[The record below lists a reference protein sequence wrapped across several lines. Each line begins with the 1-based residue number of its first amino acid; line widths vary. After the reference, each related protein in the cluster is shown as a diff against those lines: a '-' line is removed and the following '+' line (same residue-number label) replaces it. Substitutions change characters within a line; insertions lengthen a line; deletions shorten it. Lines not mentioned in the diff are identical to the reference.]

1 MVPFPGTGPW
11 IKAPQITL
19 THVLNS
25 KFGKKGFGV
34 GGLISLRRPPGFLSI
49 LAYFSSSSELYMSGG
64 KTAFAKLFKKF

>member
-1 MVPFPGTGPW
+1 MDKG
-11 IKAPQITL
+11 PQITL

-34 GGLISLRRPPGFLSI
+34 GLISLRRLQGFLSI

-64 KTAFAKLFKKF
+64 KTAFAKSSKKF